1 MCLNEKTLCL
11 YVFFFISIPYGEKRD
26 PLDLNYVSSH
36 MGGKK
41 PSTTIRSNMF
51 SRKLHLSERSLL
63 EITFYD
69 ESFNIR
75 LGRFLTLTQIHISLD
90 IQSYLLRG
98 SVFEECFGLGPNIF
112 TGGVWMS
119 RVLLGFCKSWIP
131 MDTPPGGKIRSRIC
145 AKEMSEMSRGATF
158 RGKKSGAELV
168 IKRVNKMDSGNKSAT
183 HWLSPCFPYYSTKW
197 TKIEQRK
204 TQGVRLRN

>member
-1 MCLNEKTLCL
+1 
-11 YVFFFISIPYGEKRD
+11 
-26 PLDLNYVSSH
+26 

-41 PSTTIRSNMF
+41 PSTTIRSKMF

-75 LGRFLTLTQIHISLD
+75 LGRFVTLTQIHISLD

-131 MDTPPGGKIRSRIC
+131 MDTPPGRKIRSRIC
-145 AKEMSEMSRGATF
+145 AKEMSEMSRGTTF
-158 RGKKSGAELV
+158 REKKV
-168 IKRVNKMDSGNKSAT
+168 
-183 HWLSPCFPYYSTKW
+183 
-197 TKIEQRK
+197 
-204 TQGVRLRN
+204 VRNL